1 MASDVT
7 TGSADGMGRRKPKGD
22 KRART
27 RAALLEAARTLLRE
41 RGYAEVTLADVA
53 ERAGMSS
60 GAIYGN
66 FKNRDDLFMALG
78 VTYWAP
84 IKPVI
89 RPGTSFA
96 EKMQALAAATV
107 AALPDRETAV
117 VGRLMGMAD
126 AVSREEM
133 RVQVA
138 EHTARSF
145 ATGADWLRTVADEGG
160 LPMPADLLVAVI
172 HAMTEGLIFQRC
184 LTPELV
190 PDEAFYA
197 AFAALAGERW
207 VRE

>member
-1 MASDVT
+1 MESEVK
-7 TGSADGMGRRKPKGD
+7 TGRGKPKGD

-27 RAALLEAARTLLRE
+27 RAALLAAARELFRE
-41 RGYAEVTLADVA
+41 KGYAEVTLAAVA

-66 FKNRDDLFMALG
+66 FKNRDDLFLALG
-78 VTYWAP
+78 VAYWAP

-96 EKMQALAAATV
+96 EKMQALAEATV
-107 AALPDRETAV
+107 AALPDRQGAV
-117 VGRLMGMAD
+117 VGRLMGLAD

-133 RVQVA
+133 RAQVA

-145 ATGADWLRTVADEGG
+145 ATGAAWLRTVADEGG
-160 LPMPADLLVAVI
+160 LPMPAEMLVAVI

-184 LTPELV
+184 LTPEQV
-190 PDEAFYA
+190 PDEVFYA

-207 VRE
+207 PRSET